1 MNQVLNNLQTHVDSY
16 GQLRDFNVNEK
27 DYVKKE
33 NQLKDSWSAF
43 SERLQE
49 RIGEQDTDEK
59 LSVFIKITQDRL
71 TVFADKVF
79 QYYKEV
85 ESSTTDWQ
93 VRQKLLFKD
102 IENEVVKVLEFLKIN
117 FSKNFNFLG
126 KVPRWVFYIEKDV
139 LSKKQTIITGLKRK
153 AVDESLVLIISNF
166 LDKFEDSGTFNFK
179 NWHQYVYYK
188 KLVRVLCRFV
198 ESQDSA
204 DDTLNLIK
212 LLIGYNFNPLPFYY
226 FMVEFTEN
234 MIVQSAPFEEQEITL
249 LHLLKVVGNIRPEVS
264 KGYNPEVQPILES
277 VRGSILSELEII
289 GKIKEVVN
297 PDIIGGTG
305 QKKGWHYFEVSST
318 LEELFFF
325 FKVMRAV
332 NFIKT
337 RYNANLY
344 RFVERHIKTD
354 RTKNSNASPQYMR
367 NIFAPSWEFSPKV
380 VRKVRSWLTTM
391 VAYIDT
397 HFPEQ
402 FKILLIILFLKVP
415 VNPDFLII

>member
-188 KLVRVLCRFV
+188 KLVRALCRFV
-198 ESQDSA
+198 ESQDSD
-204 DDTLNLIK
+204 DDTLI
-212 LLIGYNFNPLPFYY
+212 
-226 FMVEFTEN
+226 
-234 MIVQSAPFEEQEITL
+234 
-249 LHLLKVVGNIRPEVS
+249 
-264 KGYNPEVQPILES
+264 
-277 VRGSILSELEII
+277 
-289 GKIKEVVN
+289 
-297 PDIIGGTG
+297 
-305 QKKGWHYFEVSST
+305 
-318 LEELFFF
+318 
-325 FKVMRAV
+325 
-332 NFIKT
+332 
-337 RYNANLY
+337 
-344 RFVERHIKTD
+344 
-354 RTKNSNASPQYMR
+354 
-367 NIFAPSWEFSPKV
+367 
-380 VRKVRSWLTTM
+380 
-391 VAYIDT
+391 
-397 HFPEQ
+397 
-402 FKILLIILFLKVP
+402 
-415 VNPDFLII
+415 